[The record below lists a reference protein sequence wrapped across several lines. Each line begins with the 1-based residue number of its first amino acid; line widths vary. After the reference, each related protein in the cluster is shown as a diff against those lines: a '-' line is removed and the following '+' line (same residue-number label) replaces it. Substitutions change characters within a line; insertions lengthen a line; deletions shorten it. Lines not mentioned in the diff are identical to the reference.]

1 MNNNSNLAPFTKDG
15 LELVIDLKTGASYAP
30 GYRALARICS
40 LGLEKPID
48 ASRVKK
54 YIASLIKAM
63 SNSPILEPE
72 TQAGSGFKGVS
83 NSRLL
88 EAEIQ
93 TAGGLQAVTL
103 IPENLMAKTIRKFN
117 SLLSDRIDEAGMR
130 VFAHRLAGYQ
140 VSSTAS
146 QPQTS
151 AEALVQMAN
160 ELLTQD
166 RRMNG
171 IERTVKIVQGNVE
184 IVQEDVK
191 ELKVQVKMLKNFYRR
206 VRSGL
211 ELRLDIEAVLCDPA
225 LQNLPNTQ
233 IAVICGCSESMIR
246 KYKDERVGIFR
257 TKKTTKKTTKV
268 QVTIDVEVGEN

>member
-1 MNNNSNLAPFTKDG
+1 LNNSSNLAPFTKDG

-40 LGLEKPID
+40 LGLEKPIRD
-48 ASRVKK
+48 EQVKR
-54 YIASLIKAM
+54 YISSLVKGATI
-63 SNSPILEPE
+63 SP
-72 TQAGSGFKGVS
+72 
-83 NSRLL
+83 LL
-88 EAEIQ
+88 KAEIQ
-93 TAGGLQAVTL
+93 TAGGLQGATL

-117 SLLSDRIDEAGMR
+117 GLLSDRIDEAGMR
-130 VFAHRLAGYQ
+130 VFAHQLAGYR
-140 VSSTAS
+140 VSSNAS
-146 QPQTS
+146 QTQTS

-171 IERTVKIVQGNVE
+171 IEGTVKIVQGNVE

>member
-1 MNNNSNLAPFTKDG
+1 LNNNSNLAPFTKDG

-30 GYRALARICS
+30 GYNALARICS
-40 LGLEKPID
+40 IGLEKPID
-48 ASRVKK
+48 GSRVKK
-54 YIASLIKAM
+54 HVSSLIKTM
-63 SNSPILEPE
+63 SNS
-72 TQAGSGFKGVS
+72 SV
-83 NSRLL
+83 L
-88 EAEIQ
+88 EAEIKTSQ
-93 TAGGLQAVTL
+93 GVRTVSL

-117 SLLSDRIDEAGMR
+117 ESLSDKIDEAGMR
-130 VFAHRLAGYQ
+130 VFAHKLAGYRI
-140 VSSTAS
+140 SSTAS
-146 QPQTS
+146 EPQTS
-151 AEALVQMAN
+151 AEALVQLAN
-160 ELLTQD
+160 ELLKQD
-166 RRMNG
+166 RRTSG
-171 IERTVKIVQGNVE
+171 IEGTVKIVQGNVE

-211 ELRLDIEAVLCDPA
+211 ELRLDIEAVLSDPG